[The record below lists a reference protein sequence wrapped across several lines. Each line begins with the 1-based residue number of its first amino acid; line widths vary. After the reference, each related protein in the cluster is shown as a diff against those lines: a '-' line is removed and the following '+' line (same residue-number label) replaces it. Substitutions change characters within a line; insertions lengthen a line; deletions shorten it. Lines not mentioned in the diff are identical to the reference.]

1 MKGSVP
7 RTDAQIARAKRQA
20 VGGKRKRCTKGK
32 NCSAACI
39 AANMICLVDLPW
51 VGSALTQSV
60 KLIQAKQGKAPAAK
74 PAAAKTIPAPA
85 PAAAKPAPTAPKAPS
100 QTATKPA
107 AQSAAPAPTP
117 AAVATPAPQPA
128 PAPAPKPTPKS
139 APAKAAPA
147 PAASAPAPKVD
158 MAKFKASIKTQSD
171 KTLNSLLRNH
181 GDKLTPQQKK
191 AIQDELKARNKPLSK
206 TMQANLAKIPSVEK
220 YKKDYGL
227 AWLEDMLKNDVPQWN
242 AKSPLTQKAVKNITE
257 AIKQLKAEEAAKAQ
271 ASKAAQTAWTA
282 QAAKA
287 SQATQAKPTATSPQK
302 SRTVALDPGDTQG
315 KLNQKAYDAGVKPS
329 DLAVAYFKVA
339 KAKGKS
345 ISDPVDDDD
354 LKQVT
359 SLVNKHLAGDKNA
372 LAWPTPAPKP
382 KATPSQTPPAATPAA
397 PQKPA
402 ATQPLPVISPTP
414 AANTLQKSTPGNPQ
428 GMSANQQ
435 KMWGDVFK
443 KPDKAFLDNYDGI
456 GSTFGMPNP
465 FPKGTKEHAMFNLVK
480 ASNNVSKKLVE
491 ADIDLAAGTTKNL
504 PTNIRRAVKD
514 MGEDDVRTAVQ
525 YMRRFTGSAY
535 EDIRASQVGLSHRNY
550 QGMDPQTAKDKQ
562 QLWKER
568 ADKMEKL
575 MDYLPKPQIPKFR
588 GIPADDSK
596 LAALQ
601 DMVKNK
607 GTMVEKAM
615 NSWSTETGTAMD
627 FSQQR
632 PGNTKHNVIF
642 RTMNK
647 RGTPVTALS
656 SHASENEILTKA
668 NSKYQFYGYEAVT
681 KNGEVFHVFDVVEY

>member
-51 VGSALTQSV
+51 VGAALTQSV

-74 PAAAKTIPAPA
+74 PIPAPA
-85 PAAAKPAPTAPKAPS
+85 PAAAKPAPTAPKTPS

-128 PAPAPKPTPKS
+128 ATPAPKTTSKPTPQPVTTKTKPQPTTK
-139 APAKAAPA
+139 PAAASKAAVPGQK
-147 PAASAPAPKVD
+147 PKVD
-158 MAKFKASIKTQSD
+158 MGVFKDAIKTQSD

-227 AWLEDMLKNDVPQWN
+227 AWLEDKLKNDVPQWD

-271 ASKAAQTAWTA
+271 ASKAAQ
-282 QAAKA
+282 AA
-287 SQATQAKPTATSPQK
+287 QAKPAAASTQK

-315 KLNQKAYDAGVKPS
+315 KLNQKAYDAGIKPS

-345 ISDPVDDDD
+345 VSDPVDDDD
-354 LKQVT
+354 LKQVA
-359 SLVNKHLAGDKNA
+359 SLVNKHLAGDKTA
-372 LAWPTPAPKP
+372 LAMPAPTPKP
-382 KATPSQTPPAATPAA
+382 KATPSQTPPAATPAT

-414 AANTLQKSTPGNPQ
+414 AANTLQKSTPDNPQ

-443 KPDKAFLDNYDGI
+443 KPDKSFLENFDDVGNTFA
-456 GSTFGMPNP
+456 STNP
-465 FPKGTKEHAMFNLVK
+465 FPKGTKEHEMFRLVE
-480 ASNNVSKKLVE
+480 ASNKVSNKLVE
-491 ADIDLAAGTTKNL
+491 ANIDITAGTTKNL
-504 PTNIRRAVKD
+504 PTNIKRAVKD
-514 MGEDDVRTAVQ
+514 MGEDDVQTAIQ

-535 EDIRASQVGLSHRNY
+535 EDIRPAQIGLSHRNY
-550 QGMDPQTAKDKQ
+550 QGMDPQTAKDTQ

-588 GIPADDSK
+588 GVPVDDSK

-601 DMVKNK
+601 DLAKNK
-607 GTMVEKAM
+607 GEMVEKAM
-615 NSWSTETGTAMD
+615 NSWSTATSVAMD
-627 FSQQR
+627 FSRQR
-632 PGNTKHNVIF
+632 PGNTNNNVVF

-647 RGTPVTALS
+647 RGTPVTELS
-656 SHASENEILTKA
+656 SHATENEILTKA

-681 KNGEVFHVFDVVEY
+681 VGKEVFHVFDVVEY